1 MARLSE
7 SPISLGSVKCFS
19 AGEKRLWTGCPEHG
33 AMPGQVGRPI
43 RLPRGG
49 GGPSKRLGRGRT
61 RPTLTLRRRCMS
73 DPYKDC
79 DKEPAA
85 AAPTPE
91 KIPEPIRC
99 WRVELLEIRV
109 YPDEAALAVAAA
121 HEAAAVLQGAIRQY
135 GRARVVF
142 ACAASQIRF
151 LEALTAR
158 TDVDWSRVEVFHM
171 DEYLGMTPDHPASFR
186 RFLRERLV
194 EKVRP
199 GRVHELCGDAPEPLK
214 EIRRYSALL
223 AEAPLHLCCLGI
235 GENGHLAFNDP
246 PVADFED
253 PDLVKLVAL
262 DEACRRQ
269 QVGEGWFP
277 HLEAVPRF
285 AYTLTL
291 PALCRARRLL
301 AVVPERRK
309 ALAIARALTG
319 PIDPACPASI
329 LRRHGSATLFL
340 DLESAALVVSD

>member
-1 MARLSE
+1 
-7 SPISLGSVKCFS
+7 
-19 AGEKRLWTGCPEHG
+19 
-33 AMPGQVGRPI
+33 
-43 RLPRGG
+43 
-49 GGPSKRLGRGRT
+49 
-61 RPTLTLRRRCMS
+61 MS

-99 WRVELLEIRV
+99 RRVELLEIRV

-121 HEAAAVLQGAIRQY
+121 HEAAAVLQGAIRQR

-158 TDVDWSRVEVFHM
+158 TDVDWARVEVFHM
-171 DEYLGMTPDHPASFR
+171 DEYLGLTADHPASFR

-194 EKVRP
+194 QKVQP
-199 GRVHELCGDAPEPLK
+199 GRVQELRGDAPEPLK
-214 EIRRYSALL
+214 EVRRYEALL
-223 AEAPLHLCCLGI
+223 KEAPVDLCCLGI

-246 PVADFED
+246 GVADFED

-340 DLESAALVVSD
+340 DLESAALMVSG

>member
-1 MARLSE
+1 M
-7 SPISLGSVKCFS
+7 
-19 AGEKRLWTGCPEHG
+19 
-33 AMPGQVGRPI
+33 
-43 RLPRGG
+43 
-49 GGPSKRLGRGRT
+49 LGRGRKGLSLS
-61 RPTLTLRRRCMS
+61 PFKDMNG
-73 DPYKDC
+73 PMQDC
-79 DKEPAA
+79 DRDPEAAASGPTTIPEPLQRWKVDLLEVRAYADETTLAA
-85 AAPTPE
+85 AAAE
-91 KIPEPIRC
+91 E
-99 WRVELLEIRV
+99 
-109 YPDEAALAVAAA
+109 AVAA
-121 HEAAAVLQGAIRQY
+121 LQRAIRQY

-171 DEYLGMTPDHPASFR
+171 DEYLGLTPDHPASFR

-223 AEAPLHLCCLGI
+223 AEAPLDLCCLGI

-269 QVGEGWFP
+269 QVGEGWFS

-301 AVVPERRK
+301 AVVPQRRK

-340 DLESAALVVSD
+340 DLESAALMVSG